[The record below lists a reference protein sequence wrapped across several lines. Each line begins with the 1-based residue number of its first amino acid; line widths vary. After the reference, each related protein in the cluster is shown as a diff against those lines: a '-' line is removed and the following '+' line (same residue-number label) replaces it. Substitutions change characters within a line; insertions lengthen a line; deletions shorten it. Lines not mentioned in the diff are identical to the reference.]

1 MAPAA
6 FLVADAIER
15 GEHVLA
21 EFCRLREHGF
31 DDVGGGFGKTRK
43 IVVALDVEHVAQQ
56 EHHLVDRSPVGRHDV
71 APSRR
76 ARPPGRLAGDPPL
89 LALCAVF

>member
-21 EFCRLREHGF
+21 ELCRLREHGL
-31 DDVGGGFGKTRK
+31 DNVG
-43 IVVALDVEHVAQQ
+43 
-56 EHHLVDRSPVGRHDV
+56 
-71 APSRR
+71 
-76 ARPPGRLAGDPPL
+76 
-89 LALCAVF
+89 